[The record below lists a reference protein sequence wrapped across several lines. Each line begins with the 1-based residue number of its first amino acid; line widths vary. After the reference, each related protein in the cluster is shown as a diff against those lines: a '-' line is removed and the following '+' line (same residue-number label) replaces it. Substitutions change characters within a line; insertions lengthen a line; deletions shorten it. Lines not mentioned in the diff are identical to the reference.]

1 MFGSRVVRR
10 SCRGGGPVS
19 GVAAPA
25 AVLVPAPRSSVDGEA
40 VPVLPRQP
48 GGRVWERVEEIGQDV
63 LVTRS
68 RRAEPRAWVR
78 SLEWLVEA
86 GLHPE
91 AGPSTLVVAD
101 DMAGRMDFRRGIV
114 VYDLRGTARRTGLSL
129 ATVKRQVK
137 VLRELGALVWLVHG
151 SKRNLALPGEPYM
164 ATATIY
170 GAVIPPVF
178 DEAMGHRLAGDGYEG
193 RVCGVTEAG
202 RERAVAAV
210 TARTKTRRAHR
221 TGQSGQSRAAVRC
234 APGAQQAPGARPVDN
249 RGVDNSSSQS
259 HEPHS
264 PGSYHQ
270 SPDAEVESGSKDT
283 SHASRRTDPSPSH
296 QKKRSNSSGRC
307 GSGRPAWQVQRDVT
321 IARQVRPLVG
331 WTQRAGLRQLA
342 FALRP
347 LIDEGLDVHTI
358 AAELHA
364 WHLTWYPARPA
375 AYITAQLRRRALRQA
390 ALDHATAPQA
400 NTAWVAW
407 REQEHRAAAVLDEV
421 LGAAAA
427 PRTDAD
433 RRLARQHGLYDPQ
446 LVIDAY
452 DDDPDDAFD
461 LYGIDLVSRIC
472 GGLANR
478 RHIRLG
484 A

>member
-1 MFGSRVVRR
+1 MSSTVV
-10 SCRGGGPVS
+10 P
-19 GVAAPA
+19 VAA
-25 AVLVPAPRSSVDGEA
+25 LIPAPRPSVDGET
-40 VPVLPRQP
+40 VSVLSESS
-48 GGRVWERVEEIGQDV
+48 GGRVWERVGGGEQDV
-63 LVTRS
+63 VWTRS
-68 RRAEPRAWVR
+68 RRAEPRSWVR
-78 SLEWLVEA
+78 SLGWLMGA

-91 AGPSTLVVAD
+91 ARPTTLVVAED
-101 DMAGRMDFRRGIV
+101 LAGRMDFRRGIV
-114 VYDLRGTARRTGLSL
+114 VYDLKGTAKRTGLSL

-137 VLRELGALVWLVHG
+137 VLRELGALVWLVRG

-170 GAVIPPVF
+170 AAVIPPVF
-178 DEAMGHRLAGDGYEG
+178 DEAMGHRLAGAGYEG

-210 TARTKTRRAHR
+210 TARSKTRQARR
-221 TGQSGQSRAAVRC
+221 TGRSGRSGTGVRC
-234 APGAQQAPGARPVDN
+234 PAAPQQPQGAHPVDN
-249 RGVDNSSSQS
+249 LGVNNSSSQS

-270 SPDAEVESGSKDT
+270 SPEAEVESGSKDT
-283 SHASRRTDPSPSH
+283 SQASRRTAASPSN
-296 QKKRSNSSGRC
+296 QKKRSGGRC
-307 GSGRPAWQVQRDVT
+307 GSGRPAWQVQRDIT

-347 LIDEGLDVHTI
+347 LIDEGLDVDTI

-364 WHLTWYPARPA
+364 WHLSWRPARPA

-407 REQEHRAAAVLDEV
+407 REQQHQAAAVLDQM
-421 LGAAAA
+421 LGAAAV

-433 RRLARQHGLYDPQ
+433 RRLARQHGIYDPQ

-452 DDDPDDAFD
+452 EDDPDDAFD
-461 LYGIDLVSRIC
+461 LYGINLVSRIC

-478 RHIRLG
+478 RHVRLG

>member
-1 MFGSRVVRR
+1 M
-10 SCRGGGPVS
+10 
-19 GVAAPA
+19 AAPA
-25 AVLVPAPRSSVDGEA
+25 AVLDRFVPELVDNSVDELQLRGGI
-40 VPVLPRQP
+40 PRQRNEP
-48 GGRVWERVEEIGQDV
+48 QPAASGQGLPEVRQARVLGREQDV
-63 LVTRS
+63 VWTRS
-68 RRAEPRAWVR
+68 RRAEPRAWLVG
-78 SLEWLVEA
+78 LEWLVAA
-86 GLHPE
+86 GLHEE
-91 AGPSTLVVAD
+91 AGPTTLVVARD
-101 DMAGRMDFRRGIV
+101 LAARMDYRRGIV
-114 VYDLRGTARRTGLSL
+114 LYDLEGTARRTDTSP
-129 ATVKRQVK
+129 ATVKRHVK
-137 VLRELGALVWLVHG
+137 VIRELGALVWLVHG
-151 SKRNLALPGEPYM
+151 SKRNIAAPGEGYM
-164 ATATIY
+164 PTATIY

-178 DEAMGHRLAGDGYEG
+178 DEAMGHRLAGTGYEG

-210 TARTKTRRAHR
+210 SARSEARRAGRRR
-221 TGQSGQSRAAVRC
+221 TERSAQSRAGGRC
-234 APGAQQAPGARPVDN
+234 AASVVQQDRGARPVDN
-249 RGVDNSSSQS
+249 RDVDNSSSQS

-270 SPDAEVESGSKDT
+270 SPEAEVESGSKDT
-283 SHASRRTDPSPSH
+283 SQASRRTAVSPSNR
-296 QKKRSNSSGRC
+296 KNRSSGGRC

-364 WHLTWYPARPA
+364 WHLSWRPTRPA
-375 AYITAQLRRRALRQA
+375 AYITAQLRRRALWQA

-400 NTAWVAW
+400 NPAWVAW
-407 REQEHRAAAVLDEV
+407 REQQHQAAAVLDQM

-433 RRLARQHGLYDPQ
+433 RRLARQHGIYDPQ

-452 DDDPDDAFD
+452 EDDPDDAFD
-461 LYGIDLVSRIC
+461 LYGIALVSRIC

-478 RHIRLG
+478 RHVRLG

>member
-1 MFGSRVVRR
+1 MSA
-10 SCRGGGPVS
+10 
-19 GVAAPA
+19 VAASA
-25 AVLVPAPRSSVDGEA
+25 AVLDHPVPEDVDNSVDEPRGG
-40 VPVLPRQP
+40 VPGQRSEPRPKTSMRGLPEVRQARVL
-48 GGRVWERVEEIGQDV
+48 GRGQDV
-63 LVTRS
+63 VWTRS
-68 RRAEPRAWVR
+68 RRAEPRAWLRAVV
-78 SLEWLVEA
+78 WLVAA
-86 GLHPE
+86 GLHPGASRTTVRIAE
-91 AGPSTLVVAD
+91 DLAA
-101 DMAGRMDFRRGIV
+101 RMDYRRGIV
-114 VYDLRGTARRTGLSL
+114 VYDLTGTARRTDTSE
-129 ATVKRQVK
+129 ATVKRHVK

-151 SKRNLALPGEPYM
+151 SKRNIALPGEPYM

-178 DEAMGHRLAGDGYEG
+178 DEAMGHRLTGSGYEG

-210 TARTKTRRAHR
+210 TARSEARQARR
-221 TGQSGQSRAAVRC
+221 TGRSGQSRASVRC
-234 APGAQQAPGARPVDN
+234 AARAQQAPGARPVDN
-249 RGVDNSSSQS
+249 RGVDNSSSPG

-270 SPDAEVESGSKDT
+270 SPEAEVESGSKDT
-283 SHASRRTDPSPSH
+283 SQASRRTDPSPSH
-296 QKKRSNSSGRC
+296 QKKRSNSGRC
-307 GSGRPAWQVQRDVT
+307 GSGRPAWQVQWDVT

-364 WHLTWYPARPA
+364 WHLTWSPARPA
-375 AYITAQLRRRALRQA
+375 AYITAQLRRRALRQT

-407 REQEHRAAAVLDEV
+407 REQEHQAAAVLDQL

-433 RRLARQHGLYDPQ
+433 RRLARQHGIYDPQ

-452 DDDPDDAFD
+452 EDDPDDAFD
-461 LYGIDLVSRIC
+461 LYGITLVSRIC

-478 RHIRLG
+478 RHVRLG